1 MKKLNFSYL
10 QYHLKSI
17 LFLNNEFDAIEGG
30 IIVKQ

>member
-1 MKKLNFSYL
+1 MKKLNVYHL

-17 LFLNNEFDAIEGG
+17 LFLNNEFGVIEGG